1 MTIREA
7 RQRAGITQVALAKK
21 LNVTQSAVARWESGE
36 HPPLKK
42 YHKGLCRALRVTAKD
57 LDEIKEKHTS

>member
-1 MTIREA
+1 MTIREV
-7 RQRAGITQVALAKK
+7 RKQRGITQVMLAKK

-42 YHKGLCRALRVTAKD
+42 YHKALCRVLGVSANE
-57 LDEIKEKHTS
+57 LDELKT